1 MNVYFAAMV
10 NVGRGRPLYATA
22 RLYYSFEGD
31 LVDGTGNKTLPMYYY
46 YFLNGVATMRQRTS
60 VLRKAVV
67 IAQCKKVWEGWEGDL
82 PLMIL
87 GLIDCDAWRV
97 AIDVSLLLLLLFLN
111 IPSAKNDM
119 RTRGVFEGCC
129 VTCGKCV
136 AVVIGMEGGSAVTP
150 AYSFVG
156 KVRVLGS
163 LYPRARLLRLSK
175 ALVDAMHT
183 HLVFTRVTCYVDS
196 FLAGARE
203 G

>member
-1 MNVYFAAMV
+1 
-10 NVGRGRPLYATA
+10 
-22 RLYYSFEGD
+22 
-31 LVDGTGNKTLPMYYY
+31 
-46 YFLNGVATMRQRTS
+46 MRQRTS
-60 VLRKAVV
+60 VLRKTVV

-97 AIDVSLLLLLLFLN
+97 AIDVSLFLLLLFLN
-111 IPSAKNDM
+111 IPSAKNDL

-150 AYSFVG
+150 AYSFAG

-163 LYPRARLLRLSK
+163 LYSRAPSSPVESARRCDASPVTSIVFWLELEKGKEEGTFIKIQMPEKRPLGGGGEWAGSPSQLHLRKPL
-175 ALVDAMHT
+175 
-183 HLVFTRVTCYVDS
+183 FTRGSNSSRQGSEKLVS
-196 FLAGARE
+196 G
-203 G
+203 